1 MKLFKAGSNLDEYK
15 KLVDELRVLPNLL
28 SVEESAIVMY
38 VILFNSD
45 EFLQL
50 TDKDG
55 LDDVRLMNEIM
66 FESYISTTE
75 EDFEIEELSKVLSKM
90 ALFCTYNSDWDVLA
104 KCVPKTMEFAS
115 YNIVMTYTI
124 EEEAWLSH
132 QLRLVDEAF
141 RSVPMGSDIMY
152 EFMMHSLGVPLS
164 RNYMANVFSVMLER
178 VRRVFCSHP
187 DFEEFS
193 VSTQRNLLR
202 TNCSLGLALYVVR
215 GESLSGIEQVMEGM
229 GELDEEGWRLNY
241 GPVFDTPDKVAKV
254 SIKNLLLFTPEQ
266 WTLFSTLVSVTQ
278 ILVSN
283 PDFFKLNFLYTLT
296 QPQNEENEKLEGLSN
311 LHFKY
316 KMILKRRLKWKP
328 DCISQNGEDPDQLV
342 NKIFSCMD
350 VLKQIA
356 KLNDHIMMNSS
367 AQIN

>member
-1 MKLFKAGSNLDEYK
+1 
-15 KLVDELRVLPNLL
+15 
-28 SVEESAIVMY
+28 
-38 VILFNSD
+38 
-45 EFLQL
+45 
-50 TDKDG
+50 
-55 LDDVRLMNEIM
+55 
-66 FESYISTTE
+66 
-75 EDFEIEELSKVLSKM
+75 
-90 ALFCTYNSDWDVLA
+90 
-104 KCVPKTMEFAS
+104 
-115 YNIVMTYTI
+115 
-124 EEEAWLSH
+124 
-132 QLRLVDEAF
+132 
-141 RSVPMGSDIMY
+141 
-152 EFMMHSLGVPLS
+152 
-164 RNYMANVFSVMLER
+164 
-178 VRRVFCSHP
+178 
-187 DFEEFS
+187 
-193 VSTQRNLLR
+193 
-202 TNCSLGLALYVVR
+202 
-215 GESLSGIEQVMEGM
+215 MEGM

-241 GPVFDTPDKVAKV
+241 GPVFDTPDKFAKV

-266 WTLFSTLVSVTQ
+266 WTLFSTLASVTQ

-328 DCISQNGEDPDQLV
+328 DCINQNGEDPDQLV